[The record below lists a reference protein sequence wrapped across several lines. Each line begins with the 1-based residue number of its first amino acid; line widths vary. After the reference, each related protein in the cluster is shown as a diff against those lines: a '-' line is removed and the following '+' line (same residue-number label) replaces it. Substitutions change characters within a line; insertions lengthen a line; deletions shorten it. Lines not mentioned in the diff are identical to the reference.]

1 MTNTTTKTNDIDFS
15 IIRERALRNIREDL
29 ITEWSSVYP
38 SELIEESFDAVK
50 AQHKDRANIED
61 FIPVLVE
68 AEMKER
74 LRSRDLDV
82 PA

>member
-1 MTNTTTKTNDIDFS
+1 MNNNIDFS
-15 IIRERALRNIREDL
+15 IIRERALRNVREDL
-29 ITEWSSVYP
+29 VTAWDGVYP
-38 SELIEESFDAVK
+38 AELIEEAFDAVR
-50 AQHKDRANIED
+50 AQHKDKAIVED

-74 LRSRDLDV
+74 LRAKDFDV

>member
-1 MTNTTTKTNDIDFS
+1 MTNNIDFS

-29 ITEWSSVYP
+29 LTEFAGQFDAL
-38 SELIEESFDAVK
+38 EINDAFDAVLRTHRK
-50 AQHKDRANIED
+50 TANIED

>member
-1 MTNTTTKTNDIDFS
+1 MAGILNEQGLPYSADLLTEFAGQFDALEIND
-15 IIRERALRNIREDL
+15 A
-29 ITEWSSVYP
+29 
-38 SELIEESFDAVK
+38 FDAVLRTHRK
-50 AQHKDRANIED
+50 TANIED